1 MQALLNRLK
10 DVNAG
15 AFIVMSILLLALLL
29 NGANNAA
36 GAALLSLT
44 LLALLFATIL
54 MTSAGRLSRTL
65 RANWIS
71 VLGALAFV
79 ALAATTAFM
88 SPQELQAHPL
98 WSIVGGADA
107 PLSVSPY
114 RTIEGVVA
122 LCGPLSAFLLGA
134 LYAPSREARDWVGR
148 WAIALGALYSFAGL
162 YLFYAVGG
170 NPRLDVD
177 VGSANA
183 AAALFG
189 TLMVIAATLIAR
201 GARGRLGKTS
211 HALDHWGWGAGRL
224 VLSAPVSFAVLLA
237 LFACLLLTAS
247 RGGLVAT
254 SVALI
259 IFLSALLAQ
268 SMTRGGARGAVA
280 LAPIGLLIA
289 VLAVLFVRGGEDV
302 LARFALAGDDW
313 EVRRVLADA
322 HYAHFLERPLLG
334 HGLNTYHELNM
345 LAITPENWRMLGA
358 PGSAHN
364 IFIQALE
371 ETGVA
376 GLTLWVLM
384 LAPLLARALW
394 RLARGEGGVEWAAAA
409 LAMSAL
415 LLLHGLVDF
424 ALQVPAIA
432 AFYAFMLG
440 ASVGAPQR

>member
-1 MQALLNRLK
+1 MRALLNRLK
-10 DVNAG
+10 EVNAG

-36 GAALLSLT
+36 GAALLSLA
-44 LLALLFATIL
+44 LLALLFATIF
-54 MTSAGRLSRTL
+54 MTSTGRLWRTL

-71 VLGALAFV
+71 VLAALAFV
-79 ALAATTAFM
+79 ALAIMTALVA
-88 SPQELQAHPL
+88 PQSMQASPL
-98 WSIVGGADA
+98 WSIVGGAET
-107 PLSVSPY
+107 PLSLAPY
-114 RTIEGVVA
+114 RTFEGVVA
-122 LCGPLSAFLLGA
+122 LCAPLSAFLLGA
-134 LYAPSREARDWVGR
+134 LYAPDRAARDWAGR
-148 WAIALGALYSFAGL
+148 WAITLGALYSFAGL

-170 NPRLDVD
+170 SPRLDVE

-183 AAALFG
+183 AAAFFG

-201 GARGRLGKTS
+201 GARGRLGETNP
-211 HALDHWGWGAGRL
+211 ALDHWGWGVGRL
-224 VLSAPVSFAVLLA
+224 VLSAPFAFAVLLA

-247 RGGLVAT
+247 RGGLVAS

-259 IFLSALLAQ
+259 ILVSALWAQ
-268 SMTRGGARGAVA
+268 SMTQGRARGAVA
-280 LAPIGLLIA
+280 LAPIGLVIA

-322 HYAHFLERPLLG
+322 HYAQFLERPLLG
-334 HGLNTYHELNM
+334 HGLNTYHELNT
-345 LAITPENWRMLGA
+345 LAITPENWRMLA
-358 PGSAHN
+358 PPGSAHN
-364 IFIQALE
+364 IFIQSLE
-371 ETGVA
+371 ETGIA
-376 GLTLWVLM
+376 GLALWVLM
-384 LAPLLARALW
+384 VAPILVRALR

>member
-10 DVNAG
+10 EVNAG
-15 AFIVMSILLLALLL
+15 AFIVMSMLLLALLL

-36 GAALLSLT
+36 SAALLTLA
-44 LLALLFATIL
+44 LLALLVATTF
-54 MTSAGRLSRTL
+54 MTSTGRLWRTL

-71 VLGALAFV
+71 VLAALAFV
-79 ALAATTAFM
+79 ALAITTALVT
-88 SPQELQAHPL
+88 PYQIEAPPL
-98 WSIVGGADA
+98 WSIVGAAEA
-107 PLSVSPY
+107 PLSLAPY
-114 RTIEGVVA
+114 RTFEGVVA
-122 LCGPLSAFLLGA
+122 LCAPLSAFLLGA
-134 LYAPSREARDWVGR
+134 LYAPDRAARDWVGR
-148 WAIALGALYSFAGL
+148 WAITLGALYSFAGL

-170 NPRLDVD
+170 SPRLDVE

-201 GARGRLGKTS
+201 GARGRLGQTNP
-211 HALDHWGWGAGRL
+211 ALDHWGPGRL
-224 VLSAPVSFAVLLA
+224 VLNAPFSFAVLLA

-254 SVALI
+254 AAAHVI
-259 IFLSALLAQ
+259 IVSALWAQ
-268 SMTRGGARGAVA
+268 SMTRGRARGAIA
-280 LAPIGLLIA
+280 LAPVGVVIA
-289 VLAVLFVRGGEDV
+289 ILAVLFIRGGEDV

-313 EVRRVLADA
+313 EVRQVLADA
-322 HYAHFLERPLLG
+322 HYALFLERPILG
-334 HGLNTYHELNM
+334 HGLNTYHELNT
-345 LAITPENWRMLGA
+345 LALTPDNWRMLA
-358 PGSAHN
+358 SPGSAHN

-384 LAPLLARALW
+384 LAPLMVRALR

>member
-10 DVNAG
+10 EINAG

-44 LLALLFATIL
+44 LLALLLATSL
-54 MTSAGRLSRTL
+54 VTSTGRLSRTL

-71 VLGALAFV
+71 VLAACTFV
-79 ALAATTAFM
+79 ALAITTALM
-88 SPQELQAHPL
+88 SPQELQAPPL

-107 PLSVSPY
+107 ALSLSPY
-114 RTIEGVVA
+114 RTFEGVVA

-170 NPRLDVD
+170 NPRLDVE

-201 GARGRLGKTS
+201 GARGRLGETN
-211 HALDHWGWGAGRL
+211 HALDRWGLARP
-224 VLSAPVSFAVLLA
+224 VLSAPFSFAVLLA

-259 IFLSALLAQ
+259 IFVTALWAQ
-268 SMTRGGARGAVA
+268 SVTRGGARGAIA
-280 LAPIGLLIA
+280 LAPIGLVIA
-289 VLAVLFVRGGEDV
+289 ILALLFVRGGEDV

-322 HYAHFLERPLLG
+322 HYALFLERPLLG
-334 HGLNTYHELNM
+334 HGLNTYHELNT
-345 LAITPENWRMLGA
+345 LAITPDNWRMLSP

-376 GLTLWVLM
+376 GLALWVLM
-384 LAPLLARALW
+384 LAPLLARALG
-394 RLARGEGGVEWAAAA
+394 RLARGEAGVEWAAAA

-415 LLLHGLVDF
+415 LLLHGIVDF